1 MLTVL
6 LIIVFLACLGF
17 LIRDG
22 LWTNTIRLIS
32 VVTAALLATNYF
44 EWVAGIMQSINST
57 YEYFWDT
64 IALWGLFALFYTVFR
79 LATDQLSR
87 FKVRFPI
94 IVDKIGGPLMAVWV
108 GWVMVCFTT
117 MSLHVAPLARNPL
130 NGGFTPEQKMF
141 YSTAPDRLWLGFM
154 QRMSLGPF
162 SPMGGGQG
170 FDPQGEFML
179 KYAQRRANLEENANK
194 TGALRTRN

>member
-1 MLTVL
+1 MLTIL
-6 LIIVFLACLGF
+6 LVIVFLACLGF

-22 LWTNTIRLIS
+22 LWTNTIRLIN

-64 IALWGLFALFYTVFR
+64 IALWGLFAGFYTVFR

-94 IVDKIGGPLMAVWV
+94 IVDKIGGPVMAVWV

-117 MSLHVAPLARNPL
+117 MALHVAPLARNPL
-130 NGGFTPEQKMF
+130 GGGFVPEQRML

-162 SPMGGGQG
+162 SPFGGGQG

-179 KYAQRRANLEENANK
+179 KYAQRRANLEANAK
-194 TGALRTRN
+194 TTGAPRTRH